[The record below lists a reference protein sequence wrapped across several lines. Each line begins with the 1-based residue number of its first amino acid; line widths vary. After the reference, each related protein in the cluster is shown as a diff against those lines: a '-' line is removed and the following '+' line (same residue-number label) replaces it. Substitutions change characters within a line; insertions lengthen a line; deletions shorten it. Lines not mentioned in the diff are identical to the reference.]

1 MQNVLSLDAN
11 RMWEKLTTHGG
22 CGSLHTCKATM
33 SSNSYTSI
41 GSIDER
47 GFIKGLLRKGF
58 NLRNGILELFANNLD
73 AGAQN
78 VHFQINDDVTR
89 WIDDGAG
96 MSVED
101 ARNMA
106 AMHRENHS
114 TTPKRGVSGLG
125 AKPAMILLGGKQP
138 VKVLTCKRDGVHLC
152 MTFPWNTIYSEGCY
166 TGKVTIRPMTL
177 QEQTTFRTERST
189 PYGTTIEFPS
199 NDALREAILDN
210 FEPLSDESLSRT
222 PEEHLSVVFGVDSVH
237 VTCSEGSGPRKMLS
251 QYNYFGGQNLAYY
264 GGKQEIVVEFYQHQV
279 TKEHRFIAIN
289 PDGSKMEIT
298 KVAKGWGRTPK
309 VVVSNMIGYDLMG
322 TFLLVCGLRKD
333 LSVYDE
339 SNPKA
344 FTAIDVPGAYNLQ
357 HLGSADMS
365 REFRIANKIR
375 RNDQIIGTFP
385 TPDVSPAS
393 VRGNGETNFKFCAV
407 QCEVRFHPVS
417 NQDNPQDLVIGVQE
431 NKNELN
437 GKAIPLSFTRLAKY
451 YREQKAQAIMASFP
465 PIVRGETQG
474 NSATGAATAAS
485 TESATSTES
494 AATAATAAS
503 TESAV
508 SADST
513 ETTTPAS
520 EAELSP
526 STTPPPES
534 PMQTI
539 LDVFAQG
546 AVQEEAQ
553 QTTEQA
559 DPPPRIPVD
568 VQGYRRNG
576 LSGSELIQRFE
587 QYCQKYSI
595 TDSTEFITGKHV
607 ELYNLL
613 V

>member
-1 MQNVLSLDAN
+1 MGKIEHMGGAPALCTLSFQ
-11 RMWEKLTTHGG
+11 
-22 CGSLHTCKATM
+22 ATM

-58 NLRNGILELFANNLD
+58 NLRNGILELFANDLD

-152 MTFPWNTIYSEGCY
+152 ITFPWNTIYSEGCY
-166 TGKVTIRPMTL
+166 TGKVTIQPMTL
-177 QEQTTFRTERST
+177 QEQITFRSERST

-237 VTCSEGSGPRKMLS
+237 VSCSEGSGPRKILS
-251 QYNYFGGQNLAYY
+251 KYNYFGEENLHYY
-264 GGKQEIVVEFYQHQV
+264 GGKQEIVVEFYQHRV
-279 TKEHRFIAIN
+279 AKDYRFIAIN
-289 PDGSKMEIT
+289 VDGSKMEIT
-298 KVAKGWGRTPK
+298 KVAKGYGKTPK
-309 VVVSNMIGYDLMG
+309 PIASNLLGYDLLG
-322 TFLLVCGLRKD
+322 TFLIVCGLRKD
-333 LSVYDE
+333 PSMYDE
-339 SNPKA
+339 SHPKP
-344 FTAIDVPGAYNLQ
+344 FTGTDLPGAYNLQ
-357 HLGSADMS
+357 HLGSETIS
-365 REFRIANKIR
+365 REFRMANKIR

-385 TPDVSPAS
+385 TPDVNPGSIRA
-393 VRGNGETNFKFCAV
+393 NGDTNFKYCAV
-407 QCEVRFHPVS
+407 QCEVRFNPVS

-451 YREQKAQAIMASFP
+451 YREQKAQAIWASFP
-465 PIVRGETQG
+465 AIVRGETQG
-474 NSATGAATAAS
+474 NSAAS
-485 TESATSTES
+485 TADATATSTES
-494 AATAATAAS
+494 VA
-503 TESAV
+503 SAV
-508 SADST
+508 ST

-526 STTPPPES
+526 SPTPPES

-546 AVQEEAQ
+546 AQLAVQEVAVPEEEVAVQEEAVQ
-553 QTTEQA
+553 QPTEQA
-559 DPPPRIPVD
+559 DPAPRTPVD
-568 VQGYRRNG
+568 VQGYRRG
-576 LSGSELIQRFE
+576 GVSGSELIQRFE

-595 TDSTEFITGKHV
+595 TDSTEFITGKHL

-613 V
+613 I